1 MLDDI
6 VVGLSIIVSI
16 WSVYNSA
23 FAIYGLSW
31 RSSEPKSSSGPSF
44 SLLVPARNEEK
55 VLGRLLERLLNQEYD
70 RSKYEIIVLED
81 GSTDNTLGVCNKFSE
96 MYSNVKCV
104 HLEKA
109 DVVNGKSRALNYGL
123 KLSKGEII
131 GVFDA
136 DTVPRL
142 DVLGYVAQKFSSDP
156 RVGGVQGRL
165 IPINVR
171 ESIVARLASL
181 EELFSEYSISG
192 RARAGL
198 FVPLE
203 GTCSF
208 VRRDAL
214 ERVGGWN
221 ENVLTEDLDLSLKL
235 TSLNYMIVY
244 SPSVQSWREVPTT
257 FVSLVR
263 QRLRWYRGNFELT
276 LRISKFKLTWKLID
290 AAMLVGTPVFMVLSL
305 ANYSLVFI
313 YSYQLHILIATIVSL
328 SSIMTLTLIIMISRR
343 HMIETI
349 YILLSALYL
358 NFTISLHL
366 VSIVLELTGAPKG
379 WSKTERSGNI
389 TVDVPRP

>member
-131 GVFDA
+131 GVF
-136 DTVPRL
+136 RC
-142 DVLGYVAQKFSSDP
+142 GYCTKA
-156 RVGGVQGRL
+156 
-165 IPINVR
+165 
-171 ESIVARLASL
+171 
-181 EELFSEYSISG
+181 
-192 RARAGL
+192 
-198 FVPLE
+198 
-203 GTCSF
+203 
-208 VRRDAL
+208 
-214 ERVGGWN
+214 
-221 ENVLTEDLDLSLKL
+221 
-235 TSLNYMIVY
+235 
-244 SPSVQSWREVPTT
+244 
-257 FVSLVR
+257 
-263 QRLRWYRGNFELT
+263 
-276 LRISKFKLTWKLID
+276 
-290 AAMLVGTPVFMVLSL
+290 
-305 ANYSLVFI
+305 
-313 YSYQLHILIATIVSL
+313 
-328 SSIMTLTLIIMISRR
+328 
-343 HMIETI
+343 
-349 YILLSALYL
+349 
-358 NFTISLHL
+358 
-366 VSIVLELTGAPKG
+366 
-379 WSKTERSGNI
+379 
-389 TVDVPRP
+389 